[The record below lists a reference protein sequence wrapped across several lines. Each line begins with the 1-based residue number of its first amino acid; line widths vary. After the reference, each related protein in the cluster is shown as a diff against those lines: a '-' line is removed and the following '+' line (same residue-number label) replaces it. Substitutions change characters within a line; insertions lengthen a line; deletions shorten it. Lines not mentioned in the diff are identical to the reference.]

1 MRSCSVFWIHR
12 WAVLLLGLVI
22 STAGWSLEWNQ
33 AGGEKERALK
43 LKPNYNRGLELY
55 RICAKCH
62 NKQGWGR
69 RDGSFPQISGQH
81 YNVLIKQL
89 VDMRENN
96 RENPSMQHFVM
107 PEVLGDAQ
115 ALADLSYYISKLLM
129 TPANGKG
136 RGKLQARGEELY
148 MDKCIGCHGD
158 HGEGDNEKF
167 FPRIQGQHYRY
178 MLRQFKW
185 IKAGERLNAHPDM
198 QIRIENFTIED
209 SKAVVDYISRL
220 KPPKESVA
228 PSRKWRNPDFE

>member
-1 MRSCSVFWIHR
+1 MYWIHR
-12 WAVLLLGLVI
+12 GVALLLGVVI
-22 STAGWSLEWNQ
+22 STATWGIEWNQ
-33 AGGEKERALK
+33 RSEEKERTLT
-43 LKPNYNRGLELY
+43 LKPNYNRGLEYY

-136 RGKLQARGEELY
+136 RGKQLERGEELY

-158 HGEGDNEKF
+158 HGEGNNEKF

-198 QIRIENFTIED
+198 QIRIENFTAED

-220 KPPKESVA
+220 KPPKEIVA

>member
-1 MRSCSVFWIHR
+1 VFWIHR
-12 WAVLLLGLVI
+12 GVVLLLGLII

-33 AGGEKERALK
+33 ASGEKERALK

-81 YNVLIKQL
+81 YNVLVKQL

-107 PEVLGDAQ
+107 PEALGDAQ

-129 TPANGKG
+129 SPANGKG
-136 RGKLQARGEELY
+136 RGKQQARGEELY

-158 HGEGDNEKF
+158 HGEGNNEKF

-198 QIRIENFTIED
+198 QIRIENFTTED

-220 KPPKESVA
+220 KPPKELVA

>member
-1 MRSCSVFWIHR
+1 MFWIHR
-12 WAVLLLGLVI
+12 GVVLLLGLII

-33 AGGEKERALK
+33 ASGEKERALK

-81 YNVLIKQL
+81 YNVLVKQL

-107 PEVLGDAQ
+107 PEALGDAQ

-129 TPANGKG
+129 SPANGKG
-136 RGKLQARGEELY
+136 RGKQQARGEELY

-158 HGEGDNEKF
+158 HGEGNNEKF

-198 QIRIENFTIED
+198 QIRIENFTTED

-220 KPPKESVA
+220 KPPKELVA